1 LIGTFQISAE
11 FCPPFHRGF
20 PHWLR
25 RGTANRSSGHT
36 GAKHKDVGCV
46 AALAIAGS
54 MALPHCNL
62 RRRNRS
68 RIAIDR
74 RVSLS
79 RKREDLRLDI
89 ERKRAMFP
97 KDKISR
103 PGFLRSIACWR
114 MTPRLVTLW
123 TLRLPDG
130 RGPKT
135 V

>member
-1 LIGTFQISAE
+1 
-11 FCPPFHRGF
+11 
-20 PHWLR
+20 
-25 RGTANRSSGHT
+25 
-36 GAKHKDVGCV
+36 
-46 AALAIAGS
+46 

-97 KDKISR
+97 KYKDITPGIFALYRLLAHDTTACHVVDTPSSR
-103 PGFLRSIACWR
+103 WSRTKNR
-114 MTPRLVTLW
+114 N
-123 TLRLPDG
+123 
-130 RGPKT
+130 
-135 V
+135 